1 MAVKKSERA
10 GDSGAEERFAQLFCE
25 TFGEEKG
32 QFVYLQHPFVDIY
45 GNHRTI
51 DFAVMTEDGKVAF
64 EIDGETWHNPGK
76 VSQDKYVDDLL
87 KQNSMVYQGWRVF
100 RWTDTQLVKTPDR
113 VKDELITFLGYS
125 PALTYF
131 DGDTPAQQ
139 GSVFELREHQE
150 EALASLIKMREA
162 GKTIALVQGATGS
175 GKSAIG
181 VLDAKQVGKRVLF
194 LAHTKELVEQGSA
207 NFERLWS
214 DVSVGRFYES
224 FHDTDTFVVCGS
236 IQSIT
241 RNLDQFKPD
250 DFAYLIIDECHHA
263 SAKSYTKILSYFRP
277 KFTLGLT
284 ATPERADGA
293 DLLEIFQTVAHKLD
307 IKDAVENGVLCPVR
321 CIRVKT
327 NIDMSDVR
335 INGFKYNA
343 LDLEQTIMI
352 PDRNRLIVDTYM
364 EYAQGKS
371 TVIFCT
377 SVNHAEI
384 IAKMLQERGVK
395 AEAVSGGT
403 STAVRKQ
410 ILKQYADKEIQ
421 VLCACDLL
429 NEGWDSPITEVL
441 FMARPTMSK
450 VIYAQQLGRGMRT
463 HKGKE
468 FLMVFDFVD
477 NANMFNCPYSL
488 HRLLNVAEYVPG
500 GMVLGTKHGMKW
512 DKDMFQKGEK
522 PAVLVDFPISVM
534 DYEVIDIFNWQD
546 KASQMYSE
554 LELTRHVTAQ
564 EETISKYIRD
574 GKIIPDMEVPISEH
588 RTLHF
593 FNKERVREYCQKF
606 GWTEITV
613 SNRKQLFLDFC
624 NEMQMSYSYKPVF
637 LISFLSNMNEHGE
650 AMLSDVAES
659 FMWYYEDRIK
669 KGLPAEKKNCIFT
682 KGDYTIKDV
691 EKLILGMPFKRF
703 EGMGYMRHSKYLGII
718 QIDKSIM
725 KTLDDDDIS
734 TILTYCTDALDR
746 YWGSNYGR

>member
-1 MAVKKSERA
+1 MAMKKSERA

-25 TFGEEKG
+25 AFGEEKG

-76 VSQDKYVDDLL
+76 VSQDKYTDDLL
-87 KQNSMVYQGWRVF
+87 KQNSMVFQGWRVF
-100 RWTDTQLVKTPDR
+100 RWTDTQLTKTPDR

-125 PALTYF
+125 PVLTYF

-139 GSVFELREHQE
+139 GRVFELREHQE
-150 EALASLIKMREA
+150 EALASLIKMREE

-194 LAHTKELVEQGSA
+194 LAHTKELVEQGA
-207 NFERLWS
+207 VNFERLWS
-214 DVSVGRFYES
+214 DVTVGRFYES

-236 IQSIT
+236 IQSII

-293 DLLEIFQTVAHKLD
+293 DLLEVFQTVAHKLD
-307 IKDAVENGVLCPVR
+307 IKDAVETGVLCPVR

-364 EYAQGKS
+364 EYAKGKS

-377 SVNHAEI
+377 SVNHAET
-384 IAKMLQERGVK
+384 IARMLQERGVK

-403 STAVRKQ
+403 NAAVRKQ

-450 VIYAQQLGRGMRT
+450 VIYTQQLGRGMRT
-463 HKGKE
+463 HEGKE

-500 GMVLGTKHGMKW
+500 GMVLGTKHSMKW
-512 DKDMFQKGEK
+512 DRDMFKKGEK

-554 LELTRHVTAQ
+554 MELVRHVTAQ
-564 EETISKYIRD
+564 EETISRYIKE
-574 GKIIPDMEVPISEH
+574 GKIVPDMDVPISEH
-588 RTLHF
+588 RTLHY
-593 FNKERVREYCQKF
+593 FNRERVKEYCQKF

-682 KGDYTIKDV
+682 KGDYTLKDV
-691 EKLILGMPFKRF
+691 ERLILSMPFKRF
-703 EGMGYMRHSKYLGII
+703 EGMGYMRHSKYLGVI

-734 TILTYCTDALDR
+734 TILTYCTDALER
-746 YWGSNYGR
+746 YWG

>member
-25 TFGEEKG
+25 AFGEEKG

-76 VSQDKYVDDLL
+76 VSQDKYTDDLL
-87 KQNSMVYQGWRVF
+87 KQNSMVFQGWRVF
-100 RWTDTQLVKTPDR
+100 RWTDTQLAKTPDR

-125 PALTYF
+125 PVLTYF

-150 EALASLIKMREA
+150 EALASLIKMREE

-194 LAHTKELVEQGSA
+194 LAHTKELVEQGA
-207 NFERLWS
+207 VNFERLWP
-214 DVSVGRFYES
+214 DVTVGRFYES
-224 FHDTDTFVVCGS
+224 FHDTDTYVVCGS
-236 IQSIT
+236 IQSII

-293 DLLEIFQTVAHKLD
+293 DLLEVFQTVAHKLD
-307 IKDAVENGVLCPVR
+307 IKDAVETGVLCPVR

-352 PDRNRLIVDTYM
+352 PDRNRLIVDTYT
-364 EYAQGKS
+364 EYAKGKS

-377 SVNHAEI
+377 SVNHAET
-384 IAKMLQERGVK
+384 IARMLQERGVK

-403 STAVRKQ
+403 NAAVRKQ

-450 VIYAQQLGRGMRT
+450 VIYTQQLGRGMRT
-463 HKGKE
+463 NEGKD

-488 HRLLNVAEYVPG
+488 HRLLNVAEYIPG
-500 GMVLGTKHGMKW
+500 GMVLGTKHSMQW
-512 DKDMFQKGEK
+512 DRDMFKKGEK

-554 LELTRHVTAQ
+554 MELVRHVTAQ
-564 EETISKYIRD
+564 EETISRYIKE
-574 GKIIPDMEVPISEH
+574 GKIVPDMDVPISEH
-588 RTLHF
+588 RTLHY
-593 FNKERVREYCQKF
+593 FNRERVREYCQKF

-682 KGDYTIKDV
+682 KGDYTLKDV
-691 EKLILGMPFKRF
+691 ERLILSMPFKRF
-703 EGMGYMRHSKYLGII
+703 EGMGYMRHSKYLGVI

-734 TILTYCTDALDR
+734 TILTYCTDALER
-746 YWGSNYGR
+746 YWG

>member
-10 GDSGAEERFAQLFCE
+10 GDSGADERFAQLFCE
-25 TFGEEKG
+25 AFGEEKG

-51 DFAVMTEDGKVAF
+51 DFALMTEDGKVAF
-64 EIDGETWHNPGK
+64 EIDGETWHNPSK
-76 VSQDKYVDDLL
+76 VSQDKYADDLL
-87 KQNSMVYQGWRVF
+87 KQNSMVFQGWRVF
-100 RWTDTQLVKTPDR
+100 RWTDTQLTKSPDR

-125 PALTYF
+125 PVLTYF

-150 EALASLIKMREA
+150 EALANLVKMREK

-194 LAHTKELVEQGSA
+194 LAHTKELVEQGA
-207 NFERLWS
+207 ENFERLWPE
-214 DVSVGRFYES
+214 VSVGRFYES
-224 FHDTDTFVVCGS
+224 LHDTTSFVICGS
-236 IQSIT
+236 IQSII

-250 DFAYLIIDECHHA
+250 DFDYLIIDECHHA
-263 SAKSYTKILSYFRP
+263 SAKSYTKILTYFRP

-293 DLLEIFQTVAHKLD
+293 DLLEVFQTVAHKLD
-307 IKDAVENGVLCPVR
+307 IKDAVETGVLCPVR

-335 INGFKYNA
+335 INGFKYNL

-377 SVNHAEI
+377 SVNHAET
-384 IAKMLQERGVK
+384 IAKLLQERGIK

-403 STAVRKQ
+403 NAAVRKK

-450 VIYAQQLGRGMRT
+450 VIYTQQLGRGMRT
-463 HKGKE
+463 HEGKE

-488 HRLLNVAEYVPG
+488 HRLLNVSEYVPG
-500 GMVLGTKHGMKW
+500 GMVLGTKHSMQW
-512 DKDMFQKGEK
+512 DRDMFKKGEK

-554 LELTRHVTAQ
+554 MELTRHVTAQ
-564 EETISKYIRD
+564 EETISKYIRE
-574 GKIIPDMEVPISEH
+574 GKIIPDMDVPISEH

-606 GWTEITV
+606 GWIEITPG
-613 SNRKQLFLDFC
+613 NRKQLFLDFC
-624 NEMQMSYSYKPVF
+624 SEMQMSYSYKPVF

-659 FMWYYEDRIK
+659 FAWYYEDRIK

-682 KGDYTIKDV
+682 KGDYTQKDV
-691 EKLILGMPFKRF
+691 ERLILSMPFKRF
-703 EGMGYMRHSKYLGII
+703 EGMGYMRHSKYLGVI

-734 TILTYCTDALDR
+734 SILTYCTDALER
-746 YWGSNYGR
+746 YWSI

>member
-1 MAVKKSERA
+1 M
-10 GDSGAEERFAQLFCE
+10 
-25 TFGEEKG
+25 
-32 QFVYLQHPFVDIY
+32 
-45 GNHRTI
+45 
-51 DFAVMTEDGKVAF
+51 
-64 EIDGETWHNPGK
+64 
-76 VSQDKYVDDLL
+76 
-87 KQNSMVYQGWRVF
+87 
-100 RWTDTQLVKTPDR
+100 
-113 VKDELITFLGYS
+113 
-125 PALTYF
+125 
-131 DGDTPAQQ
+131 
-139 GSVFELREHQE
+139 FELREHQE
-150 EALASLIKMREA
+150 EALANLIKMREE

-194 LAHTKELVEQGSA
+194 LAHTKELVEQGTA
-207 NFERLWS
+207 NFERLWP
-214 DVSVGRFYES
+214 DVKVGRFYES

-236 IQSIT
+236 IQSII

-293 DLLEIFQTVAHKLD
+293 DLLEVFQTVAHKLD
-307 IKDAVENGVLCPVR
+307 IKDAVETGVLCPVR

-364 EYAQGKS
+364 EYAKGKS

-377 SVNHAEI
+377 SVNHAET
-384 IAKMLQERGVK
+384 IAQMLRDKGIK
-395 AEAVSGGT
+395 AEAVSG
-403 STAVRKQ
+403 STNASVRKQ

-450 VIYAQQLGRGMRT
+450 VIYTQQLGRGMRT
-463 HKGKE
+463 HEGKK

-488 HRLLNVAEYVPG
+488 HRLLNIAEYVPG
-500 GMVLGTKHGMKW
+500 GMVLGTKQSMQW
-512 DKDMFQKGEK
+512 DRDMFKKGEK

-534 DYEVIDIFNWQD
+534 DYEMIDIFNWQD
-546 KASQMYSE
+546 KANQMYSE
-554 LELTRHVTAQ
+554 MELVRHVTAQ
-564 EETISKYIRD
+564 EETISRYIKE
-574 GKIIPDMEVPISEH
+574 GKIVPDMDVPISEH
-588 RTLHF
+588 RTLHY
-593 FNKERVREYCQKF
+593 FNRERVKEYCQKF

-682 KGDYTIKDV
+682 KGDYTLKDV
-691 EKLILGMPFKRF
+691 ERLILSMPFKRF
-703 EGMGYMRHSKYLGII
+703 EGMGYMRHSKYLGVI

-734 TILTYCTDALDR
+734 TILTYCTDALER
-746 YWGSNYGR
+746 YWG